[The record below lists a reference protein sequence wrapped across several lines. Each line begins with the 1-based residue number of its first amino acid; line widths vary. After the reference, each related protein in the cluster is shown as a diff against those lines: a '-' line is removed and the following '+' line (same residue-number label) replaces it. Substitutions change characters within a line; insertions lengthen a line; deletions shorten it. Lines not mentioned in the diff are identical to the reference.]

1 MDRGLSEIDVLIRE
15 EKRLTAVESYEDA
28 WAEGRA
34 AGIEADIMADAAI
47 ATALGELSRSAGEDA
62 ALAMLERMRERLMS
76 GEFDPDLRF
85 H

>member
-1 MDRGLSEIDVLIRE
+1 MDRGLSDIDVLIRE
-15 EKRLTAVESYEDA
+15 EKRLSAVESYEDA

-34 AGIEADIMADAAI
+34 AGIEPEIMAEAAI
-47 ATALGELSRSAGEDA
+47 ATALSELLRSSGETGVLG
-62 ALAMLERMRERLMS
+62 LLERMKERMIA